1 MISATAA
8 RSECQKS
15 GGYLA
20 TVNSQDEQNFL
31 SANIPKRE

>member
-1 MISATAA
+1 MNI
-8 RSECQKS
+8 CQKR